1 MEANMVTGE
10 AFDPGADAL
19 GEAKAYLRVV
29 GSDEDALAARL
40 LRSAGELC
48 EQFTGK
54 VLLAREFSE
63 TVAASAMWQR
73 LRCAP
78 VQAITLVEGLRSDGL
93 AAALPA
99 AAYAIDIDA
108 RGEGWV
114 RVTAAG
120 EASRVR
126 VSYRA
131 GLAAEW
137 SAAPEAL
144 RQGIVRLAA
153 HFYTHRDAADGGAGG
168 GAPPAAV
175 SALWR
180 PWRRLGLR
188 FR

>member
-1 MEANMVTGE
+1 MVTGE

-19 GEAKAYLRVV
+19 GEAKAYLRMM
-29 GSDEDALAARL
+29 GSEEDALAARL

-54 VLLAREFSE
+54 VVLARGFTEILQ
-63 TVAASAMWQR
+63 ASAAWQR
-73 LRCAP
+73 LRRAP
-78 VQAITLVEGLRSDGL
+78 VQAITLVEGLRPDGQ

-99 AAYAIDIDA
+99 DAYAIDIDA
-108 RGEGWV
+108 RGEGWI

-120 EASRVR
+120 GATRVR
-126 VSYRA
+126 VTYRA

-137 SAAPEAL
+137 SGAPEAL

-153 HFYTHRDAADGGAGG
+153 HFYTHRDAAEG

>member
-1 MEANMVTGE
+1 MITGE
-10 AFDPGADAL
+10 TFDPGADAL
-19 GEAKAYLRVV
+19 GEAKAYLRAV
-29 GSDEDALAARL
+29 GNDEDALTARL
-40 LRSAGELC
+40 LRTAGEQC

-54 VLLAREFSE
+54 VLLARAFQE
-63 TVAASAMWQR
+63 TVAASAAWQR
-73 LRCAP
+73 LRRAP
-78 VQAITLVEGLRSDGL
+78 VQAITAVEAVRPDGL

-99 AAYAIDIDA
+99 SGYAIDIDA
-108 RGEGWV
+108 RGDGWV

-120 EASRVR
+120 EVSRVR
-126 VSYRA
+126 VTYRA
-131 GLAAEW
+131 GLAADW
-137 SAAPEAL
+137 GGAPEAL

-153 HFYTHRDAADGGAGG
+153 HLYAHRDGAEG